1 MVVVSLGSHERTLPG
16 QYSVKS
22 GAEEAL
28 AALLTICGDQIPQ
41 EFTDRVHHVA
51 FNAHA
56 GDQIFFPCP
65 LKEQEAAAS
74 IKALEGLA
82 AAAIAD
88 LRQGPRTRSIEIDM
102 AKAACFLMSAYLCT
116 IDGMDKAH
124 PRVKDKITGTCGMST
139 GNCPQTRVFR
149 RLTNTQ

>member
-1 MVVVSLGSHERTLPG
+1 MVVVSLGSQERTLPN

-22 GAEEAL
+22 GAESAL
-28 AALLTICGDQIPQ
+28 ATLLAVCGDEFPQ

-51 FNAHA
+51 FNAHS

-65 LKEQEAAAS
+65 LKEQEAVAS

-102 AKAACFLMSAYLCT
+102 AKVACFLMSAYLCT

-124 PRVKDKITGTCGMST
+124 PRVKDKITGTCR
-139 GNCPQTRVFR
+139 NPD
-149 RLTNTQ
+149 